1 MVYRDYYLNP
11 TQVFVDSERVLKFN
25 IDMFNKWIIRIGNW
39 EDEAPD
45 MAVMTIRE
53 CLDSM
58 RRLGTKHL
66 YDIVSTLI
74 GFRIEHLE
82 ARLVWQEARRGQ
94 GLAEKKDYLFKTA
107 AERGIKILKAYQEM
121 FDMLKVA

>member
-11 TQVFVDSERVLKFN
+11 TKVFANSERVLKFN
-25 IDMFNKWIIRIGNW
+25 IELFNKWIVRVGNW

-45 MAVMTIRE
+45 MAIMTMRE

-74 GFRIEHLE
+74 GFRIEQLE
-82 ARLVWQEARRGQ
+82 ARLVWQEARHGQ
-94 GLAEKKDYLFKTA
+94 GLAEANDYLFKTA
-107 AERGIKILKAYQEM
+107 AERGIKILKVYQEM
-121 FDMLKVA
+121 FNKLKA